1 MKLTNV
7 FDFPL
12 ADALRE
18 LLRLG
23 DARLVY
29 YAPDGSV
36 YQIEVSRRGRA
47 GCVAQLRGGRVLYAS
62 QCLSEFAKH
71 LNSKDGVVELI
82 ELDAARVR
90 TDLLS
95 VPQSILPMGVK
106 DIEGLLGGGAT
117 GAQEAA
123 TGAAEARAA
132 AATPAPAPSPPSP
145 VITAA
150 PTTLQQVLQQHL
162 SLLAR
167 RGMRLGDTFNV
178 LAAGVIAVAGKEV
191 AAQGAARP
199 CLDIVSDI
207 AMLRGRALIDCRA
220 GEERIIV
227 LLDPLRGRVE
237 VLYTH
242 GDAAYTGLPAME
254 KAAGLRPTEVK
265 VFLREQ

>member
-1 MKLTNV
+1 M
-7 FDFPL
+7 
-12 ADALRE
+12 
-18 LLRLG
+18 
-23 DARLVY
+23 
-29 YAPDGSV
+29 
-36 YQIEVSRRGRA
+36 
-47 GCVAQLRGGRVLYAS
+47 
-62 QCLSEFAKH
+62 
-71 LNSKDGVVELI
+71 ELI

-90 TDLLS
+90 TDLLGT
-95 VPQSILPMGVK
+95 PQSILPMGVK
-106 DIEGLLGGGAT
+106 DIERLLGGAPE
-117 GAQEAA
+117 AREAA
-123 TGAAEARAA
+123 PAATEARAA
-132 AATPAPAPSPPSP
+132 PTAAAAPAPSPPPSP
-145 VITAA
+145 VIAAA
-150 PTTLQQVLQQHL
+150 PGTLQQVLQQHL
-162 SLLAR
+162 ALLAR

-237 VLYTH
+237 ALYTH
-242 GDAAYTGLPAME
+242 GDAAYTGLQAME